1 MKRLSII
8 MMCFATMALASCDLT
23 RNTTSGNEAK
33 TSGRNTA
40 NAILALYNSYRSN
53 GTISMSNA
61 NDLTSTLVVATGYT
75 NLRNNQG
82 NADYRRAFAAGMVS
96 AGTGLIT
103 SANVERVINTMNGLT
118 GLNVNASNISNSV
131 GTATAV
137 IQLLQ
142 ALNTTAN

>member
-23 RNTTSGNEAK
+23 RNTTSGNEAQ

-82 NADYRRAFAAGMVS
+82 NADYRRAFASGMVS

-103 SANVERVINTMNGLT
+103 SANVERVNTMNGLT